1 MRAARTYIFKD
12 PGSNLALKRGFTAIA
27 CRDNDLDAHL
37 YAAYSPGLP
46 LLYGLFAS
54 IFGCNGYS
62 NTYFD
67 LIIAAATLQLS
78 ESDRAS
84 GS

>member
-1 MRAARTYIFKD
+1 MPI
-12 PGSNLALKRGFTAIA
+12 SM
-27 CRDNDLDAHL
+27 
-37 YAAYSPGLP
+37 LP
-46 LLYGLFAS
+46 TVQDYRFSTGCS
-54 IFGCNGYS
+54 RRIFGCNGYS